1 MSIIM
6 HLYEPPIW
14 SNAMSDNEFY
24 QERAYISDY
33 TVEELEIMHRKVITQ
48 SSEKEDECP
57 RGVIIIDILGE

>member
-1 MSIIM
+1 MN
-6 HLYEPPIW
+6 PQFW

-24 QERAYISDY
+24 QERAYIRDY

-48 SSEKEDECP
+48 SGDEETDDECP